1 MVKKPKE
8 NPMIVRRAL
17 VVALSLAVLIEALV
31 LVGGAII
38 PGGNNLASVL
48 PGVVAVLTND
58 ARARE
63 QIASLKESEVLARG
77 AQMKADDMA
86 ARGYFSHNDPD
97 GNPPWKWF
105 GKAGYSYEYAGE
117 NLAVNF
123 SESEDVVDAWL
134 DSPTHRANILKA
146 QFTEIGIGVAKG
158 TYKGKKTT
166 FVVQFFGNPAE
177 TVAVAAPAPA
187 NYVASPAPLPETP
200 PEQIL
205 VSSEVLGTSTS
216 GIEEFVQAPV
226 EGNKLTLYILLGVLL
241 ATLAIG
247 FAFGR
252 RFPKLWP
259 TIAILLSL
267 VILLGFVNVN
277 EEDLFGDPQAQS

>member
-17 VVALSLAVLIEALV
+17 VVALSIAVLIEALV
-31 LVGGAII
+31 LVGGAIV

-63 QIASLKESEVLARG
+63 QIASLKENEVLARG

-86 ARGYFSHNDPD
+86 ARGYFSHTDPD

-105 GKAGYSYEYAGE
+105 NEAGYRYEYAGE

-134 DSPTHRANILKA
+134 NSPTHRANILKA

-158 TYKGKKTT
+158 IYKGKETT

-177 TVAVAAPAPA
+177 TAAAAPAPVD
-187 NYVASPAPLPETP
+187 YVASPAPLPETP

-216 GIEEFVQAPV
+216 GIEEFVEAPV
-226 EGNKLTLYILLGVLL
+226 EGNKLTLYILFGALL
-241 ATLAIG
+241 LTLSIG
-247 FAFGR
+247 LAFGR

-267 VILLGFVNVN
+267 VILLGFVSVH
-277 EEDLFGDPQAQS
+277 EEELFGTPQSQG